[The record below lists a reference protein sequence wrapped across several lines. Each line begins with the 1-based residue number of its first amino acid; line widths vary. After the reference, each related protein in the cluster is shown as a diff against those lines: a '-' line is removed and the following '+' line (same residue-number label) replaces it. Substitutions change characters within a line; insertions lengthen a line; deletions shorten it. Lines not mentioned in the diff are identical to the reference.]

1 LPVLL
6 FIVWQSITK
15 QALNKAGMI
24 MTIDQVRDF
33 ILSHQLIQSG
43 EHVLAACSG
52 GPDSLALVDILRK
65 LRLEFGYQLA
75 VAHVDH
81 MFRGEASAA
90 DAQFVRDYCQRHGL
104 TCFSTAINVPQ
115 YLLEQ
120 GGSSQNTSRKL
131 RYEYLREAAQT
142 WGNAKIATGHHQD
155 DQAETIL
162 LHLLRGSGGAGLS
175 GIHAQADGIVRPLL
189 SLTRQEI
196 EDYCR
201 QYGLEPRQDSSNLK
215 PNYLR
220 NKIRLQII
228 PQLELAV
235 GGSVREPLCR
245 AGKILADEQ
254 DFLNDSVQAV
264 WPDLTRETPDA
275 TYLYTEPLSK
285 LHIALK
291 RLIFRLL
298 IEKKQGNLT
307 GITFQH
313 VEKLIEMADSWP
325 VGSKFDLP
333 GGWRAEREYDAIQVR
348 RRATGSVWRGIAPP
362 GVQLL
367 IPGETEVRGLGVRVR
382 VTVQSCLPQHD
393 APDTAVFDLAG
404 LQQPLFVRSRQP
416 GDRFSPCGMQGEKK
430 LKDFFIDKKVPR
442 SLRDQVPVFSD
453 SRGIIFW
460 LGGLRGSRQGRITAA
475 TTEYLVLQIIGIQ
488 EALS

>member
-1 LPVLL
+1 M
-6 FIVWQSITK
+6 II
-15 QALNKAGMI
+15 NK
-24 MTIDQVRDF
+24 VRDF
-33 ILSHQLIQSG
+33 IIAHQLIQSG

-65 LRLEFGYQLA
+65 IRPEFGFQLA

-81 MFRGEASAA
+81 MFRGKASAA
-90 DAQFVRDYCQRHGL
+90 DAQFVRDYCLRHGL

-131 RYEYLREAAQT
+131 RYEYLREVAQT
-142 WGNAKIATGHHQD
+142 WGNAKIATGHHRD

-162 LHLLRGSGGAGLS
+162 LHLFRGSGGAGLS
-175 GIHAQADGIVRPLL
+175 GMHAQADRIIRPLL

-196 EDYCR
+196 EEYC
-201 QYGLEPRQDSSNLK
+201 QQHALEPRQDLSNLS

-220 NKIRLQII
+220 NKIRLHII
-228 PQLELAV
+228 PQLEVAV
-235 GGSVREPLCR
+235 GSSVREPLCR
-245 AGKILADEQ
+245 VGQILADEQ
-254 DFLNDSVQAV
+254 DFLNESVQAI
-264 WPDLTRETPDA
+264 WPNLTRETPDA
-275 TYLYTEPLSK
+275 TCVYTEPLSK

-348 RRATGSVWRGIAPP
+348 RRAACSVWQGIAPP

-367 IPGETEVRGLGVRVR
+367 IPGETVVRELGIRVR
-382 VTVQSCLPQHD
+382 TTVQSCLPQHD
-393 APDTAVFDLAG
+393 DSATAVFDLAA

-430 LKDFFIDKKVPR
+430 LKDYFIDKKVPR
-442 SLRDQVPVFSD
+442 GLRDQVPVFSD
-453 SRGIIFW
+453 SSGIIFW
-460 LGGLRGSRQGRITAA
+460 LGGLRGSRQAQTTAA